1 MQNRYS
7 RGQLKMIKVARL
19 YQVSLVRAALNWQM
33 LFVSVSAGW
42 SWTRYRPRGAGHL
55 QFSKKK
61 KKKAELEIAPTK
73 WKPVWISVQVMVTV
87 WPLCWQNIN
96 SCDALVAVSVT
107 AYRLNGASLSMLS
120 FWSLNKLF
128 IMVIS
133 GFFLQHS
140 RGWWVEWARFN
151 QLKKRALCVVCAYK
165 TL

>member
-1 MQNRYS
+1 MWKRHFEMQNRYS

-61 KKKAELEIAPTK
+61 KKAELEIAPTK

-96 SCDALVAVSVT
+96 SWDALVAVSVT

-133 GFFLQHS
+133 VFFFS
-140 RGWWVEWARFN
+140 IPMADGWNEHV
-151 QLKKRALCVVCAYK
+151 LIS
-165 TL
+165 